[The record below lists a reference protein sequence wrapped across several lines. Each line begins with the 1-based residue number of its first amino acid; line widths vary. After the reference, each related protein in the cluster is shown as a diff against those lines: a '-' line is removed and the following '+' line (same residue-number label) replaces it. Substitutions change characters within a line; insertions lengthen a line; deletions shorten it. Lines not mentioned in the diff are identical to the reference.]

1 MLSIVE
7 MATVIAPATVAPEA
21 GELKESDG
29 GVVFGEGEGVL
40 VVVVADGTRTRTR
53 SVRPEL
59 SIVSSSAYAPLLSK
73 TMERSIR
80 PRIHDGSCNTWLAP
94 VWRSHTATWS

>member
-7 MATVIAPATVAPEA
+7 TVTVIVPATMAPEA
-21 GELKESDG
+21 GEPKDNDG
-29 GVVFGEGEGVL
+29 VGSVEGGGVL
-40 VVVVADGTRTRTR
+40 VVVVADGTKSRTR
-53 SVRPEL
+53 SVRQEL

-73 TMERSIR
+73 SMDRSIR
-80 PRIHDGSCNTWLAP
+80 PRIHDGSCNTWLRP